1 MFWISK
7 KVGSMKKIILSMALS
22 LFALSSQAAVTVT
35 NNPFYSDVEV
45 DHPLFVK
52 GAGGSQ
58 CKGLPRTCG
67 QMVSCEQA
75 KQALKCGNTKL
86 DRDKDG
92 VPCESICPG
101 G

>member
-1 MFWISK
+1 
-7 KVGSMKKIILSMALS
+7 MKKLLLTAALS
-22 LFALSSQAAVTVT
+22 VFALSSNANITT
-35 NNPFYSDVEV
+35 IDNPFQSNTVFKESVEV
-45 DHPLFVK
+45 DHPLFAK

-58 CKGLPRTCG
+58 CKGLPSVCG
-67 QMVSCEQA
+67 QMSDCEQA
-75 KQALKCGNTKL
+75 KQALKCGNTRL

>member
-1 MFWISK
+1 MDNYKF
-7 KVGSMKKIILSMALS
+7 MAVALFF
-22 LFALSSQAAVTVT
+22 FALSANAEVKTID
-35 NNPFYSDVEV
+35 NPFQSNTGLKESVEV
-45 DHPLFVK
+45 DHPLFAK

-67 QMVSCEQA
+67 EMVSCEQA

-86 DRDKDG
+86 DRDNDG
-92 VPCESICPG
+92 VPCESICQG

>member
-1 MFWISK
+1 MAKKKCVMF
-7 KVGSMKKIILSMALS
+7 GLTT
-22 LFALSSQAAVTVT
+22 FAQMLRVYMER
-35 NNPFYSDVEV
+35 YSDVEV
-45 DHPLFVK
+45 EHPLFAK

>member
-1 MFWISK
+1 
-7 KVGSMKKIILSMALS
+7 MKKLMLASVLSI
-22 LFALSSQAAVTVT
+22 FALSSNAAIKTVE
-35 NNPFYSDVEV
+35 NPFQSNTVLKESVEV
-45 DHPLFVK
+45 DHPLFAK

-58 CKGLPRTCG
+58 CKGLPSVCG
-67 QMVSCEQA
+67 QMVNCEQA
-75 KQALKCGNTKL
+75 KQALKCGHKQL

>member
-1 MFWISK
+1 
-7 KVGSMKKIILSMALS
+7 MKKLLLATVLSI
-22 LFALSSQAAVTVT
+22 FALSSNAAIKTVD
-35 NNPFYSDVEV
+35 NPFQSNTVLKESVEV

-52 GAGGSQ
+52 SAGGSQ
-58 CKGLPRTCG
+58 CKGLPRPCG
-67 QMVSCEQA
+67 EMVSCEQA

-86 DRDKDG
+86 DRDNDG

>member
-1 MFWISK
+1 
-7 KVGSMKKIILSMALS
+7 MKKIILGIILS
-22 LFALSSQAAVTVT
+22 AFTLSSNATITVT
-35 NNPFYSDVEV
+35 DNPFYSDVEV
-45 DHPLFVK
+45 EHPLFAK
-52 GAGGSQ
+52 GTGGSQ
-58 CKGLPRTCG
+58 CKGLPRVCT

>member
-1 MFWISK
+1 MDNYKF
-7 KVGSMKKIILSMALS
+7 VAVALFF
-22 LFALSSQAAVTVT
+22 FALSANAEVKTID
-35 NNPFYSDVEV
+35 NPFQSNTGLKESVEV
-45 DHPLFVK
+45 DHPLFAK

-67 QMVSCEQA
+67 EIVSCEQA

-92 VPCESICPG
+92 VPCESICLG

>member
-1 MFWISK
+1 MNNYKF
-7 KVGSMKKIILSMALS
+7 MTATLLF
-22 LFALSSQAAVTVT
+22 FALSSNASVTIVD
-35 NNPFYSDVEV
+35 NPFKGNAVLKESVEV
-45 DHPLFVK
+45 DHPLFTK

>member
-1 MFWISK
+1 
-7 KVGSMKKIILSMALS
+7 MKKLILASALS
-22 LFALSSQAAVTVT
+22 LFALSSNAGVETVD
-35 NNPFYSDVEV
+35 NPFEESSVLKKSVEIN
-45 DHPLFVK
+45 HPLFTK

-58 CKGLPRTCG
+58 CKGLPSTCG
-67 QMVSCEQA
+67 QMANCEQA
-75 KQALKCGNTKL
+75 KQALRCGNTKL

>member
-1 MFWISK
+1 
-7 KVGSMKKIILSMALS
+7 MKKMLLGMMLSI
-22 LFALSSQAAVTVT
+22 FTLSSSAAVALTD
-35 NNPFYSDVEV
+35 NPFNNDVEV
-45 DHPLFVK
+45 NHPLFVK

-58 CKGLPRTCG
+58 CKGLPRVCT

>member
-1 MFWISK
+1 WISK
-7 KVGSMKKIILSMALS
+7 TAVLSNKFILSLALR
-22 LFALSSQAAVTVT
+22 LFALSAQAAVTAT
-35 NNPFYSDVEV
+35 DNLLCRAVEV
-45 DHPLFVK
+45 EHPLSAK

-58 CKGLPRTCG
+58 RKGLPRTCG

>member
-1 MFWISK
+1 
-7 KVGSMKKIILSMALS
+7 MKKIILGIMLS
-22 LFALSSQAAVTVT
+22 AFTLSSNATITVT
-35 NNPFYSDVEV
+35 DNPFYSDVEV
-45 DHPLFVK
+45 EHPLFAK
-52 GAGGSQ
+52 GTGGSQ
-58 CKGLPRTCG
+58 CKGLPRVCT

-92 VPCESICPG
+92 VPCESICSG

>member
-1 MFWISK
+1 
-7 KVGSMKKIILSMALS
+7 MKKIILGIILS
-22 LFALSSQAAVTVT
+22 AFTLSSNATITVT
-35 NNPFYSDVEV
+35 DNPFYSDVEV
-45 DHPLFVK
+45 KHPLFAK
-52 GAGGSQ
+52 GTGGSQ
-58 CKGLPRTCG
+58 CKGLPRVCT

>member
-1 MFWISK
+1 
-7 KVGSMKKIILSMALS
+7 MKKLLLTAALS
-22 LFALSSQAAVTVT
+22 IFVLSSNAAVNTVD
-35 NNPFYSDVEV
+35 NPFQGNTVLKEPVEV
-45 DHPLFVK
+45 DHPLFAK
-52 GAGGSQ
+52 GSGGAQ

-67 QMVSCEQA
+67 QMASCEQA
-75 KQALKCGNTKL
+75 KQALKCGNTRL

>member
-1 MFWISK
+1 MQ
-7 KVGSMKKIILSMALS
+7 KIILGMVLS
-22 LFALSSQAAVTVT
+22 ICAVASHSTTTVID
-35 NNPFYSDVEV
+35 NPFNSNVQM

-52 GAGGSQ
+52 GSGGAQ

-67 QMVSCEQA
+67 QMVNCEQA
-75 KQALKCGNTKL
+75 KKALKCGNTRL

>member
-1 MFWISK
+1 
-7 KVGSMKKIILSMALS
+7 MKELLLTIALS
-22 LFALSSQAAVTVT
+22 LFALSSNAGVATID
-35 NNPFYSDVEV
+35 NPFQSNTILKESVEV
-45 DHPLFVK
+45 DHPLFTK

-58 CKGLPRTCG
+58 CKGLPSTCG
-67 QMVSCEQA
+67 QMANCEQA
-75 KQALKCGNTKL
+75 KQALKCGNKQL

>member
-1 MFWISK
+1 
-7 KVGSMKKIILSMALS
+7 MKKIILGILLS
-22 LFALSSQAAVTVT
+22 AFMLSSNATITVT
-35 NNPFYSDVEV
+35 DNPFYSDFEVE
-45 DHPLFVK
+45 HPLFAK
-52 GAGGSQ
+52 GTGGSQ
-58 CKGLPRTCG
+58 CKGLPRVCT

>member
-1 MFWISK
+1 MRK
-7 KVGSMKKIILSMALS
+7 LLLTAALS
-22 LFALSSQAAVTVT
+22 IFALSSNGAVSTID
-35 NNPFYSDVEV
+35 NPFQNNTFLKESVEV

-67 QMVSCEQA
+67 QMVNCEQA

-86 DRDKDG
+86 DRDKDR
-92 VPCESICPG
+92 VPCKTICPG

>member
-1 MFWISK
+1 
-7 KVGSMKKIILSMALS
+7 MKKIILGMMLS
-22 LFALSSQAAVTVT
+22 IFALSSSAAVSLID
-35 NNPFYSDVEV
+35 NPFYNNVEV

-58 CKGLPRTCG
+58 CKDLPRVCT

>member
-1 MFWISK
+1 
-7 KVGSMKKIILSMALS
+7 MKKLLLTAALS
-22 LFALSSQAAVTVT
+22 IFALSSNGAVSTID
-35 NNPFYSDVEV
+35 NPFQNNTFLKESVEV

-67 QMVSCEQA
+67 QMVNCEQA

-86 DRDKDG
+86 DRDNDG
-92 VPCESICPG
+92 VPCESICLG

>member
-1 MFWISK
+1 
-7 KVGSMKKIILSMALS
+7 MKKLLLATAISI
-22 LFALSSQAAVTVT
+22 FALSSNSAVTT
-35 NNPFYSDVEV
+35 IDNPFQGNTVLKEPVEV
-45 DHPLFVK
+45 DHPLFAK
-52 GAGGSQ
+52 GSGGSQ
-58 CKGLPRTCG
+58 CKSLPRTCG
-67 QMVSCEQA
+67 QMASCEQA